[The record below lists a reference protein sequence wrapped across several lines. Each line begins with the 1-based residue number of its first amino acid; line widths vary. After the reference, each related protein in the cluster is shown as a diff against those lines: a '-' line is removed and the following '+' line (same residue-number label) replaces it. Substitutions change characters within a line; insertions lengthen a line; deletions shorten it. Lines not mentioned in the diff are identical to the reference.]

1 MGDQNKNVPRLRFP
15 GYTDAWVKC
24 EFATF
29 IERINTSSDSD
40 LIPKVEFEDI
50 KSGMGYLNKDISRK
64 FDDRKGTLFNQ
75 KIYFLESYD
84 HI

>member
-29 IERINTSSDSD
+29 IERINISSDSD
-40 LIPKVEFEDI
+40 LIPKVVRWYKKGFKIDKFYELYPEFREEVE
-50 KSGMGYLNKDISRK
+50 
-64 FDDRKGTLFNQ
+64 
-75 KIYFLESYD
+75 KIINNENNDF
-84 HI
+84 

>member
-29 IERINTSSDSD
+29 IERINISSDSD

-64 FDDRKGTLFNQ
+64 FDDRKVHFFNQ